1 MGKFEI
7 WPVVHAERAALAG
20 DLRGVAEDRWAT
32 PSLCGQWTVQE
43 VLAHMTSAAKITPP
57 SFFGKLA
64 AAGFRFERLQ
74 QTGVARERGSSPAD
88 TLAHFTA
95 VQTAVKH
102 PPGPADTMLGE
113 TIIHAQDI
121 RASLGIQHEYPT
133 EAVVRLADFFKG
145 SNLLIGA
152 KRRISG
158 LSLRATD
165 ADWRHGA
172 GPEVAGPI
180 LPLLM
185 AMTGRKAAIDDLTG
199 DGVAALRARP

>member
-1 MGKFEI
+1 MGTLEI
-7 WPVVHAERAALAG
+7 WPVVHVEREALAG
-20 DLRGVAEDRWAT
+20 DLRGLAEDRWAT
-32 PSLCGQWTVQE
+32 PSLCDEWTVRD
-43 VLAHMTSAAKITPP
+43 VLAHMTAAAKITPP

-88 TLAHFTA
+88 TLARFVT
-95 VQTAVKH
+95 VRSAVKH
-102 PPGPADTMLGE
+102 PPGPADAMLGE

-121 RASLGIQHEYPT
+121 RGSLGIQHEYPT

-158 LSLRATD
+158 FSLRATD
-165 ADWRHGA
+165 ADWQHGA
-172 GPEVAGPI
+172 GPGVTGPI
-180 LPLLM
+180 LSLVM

-199 DGVAALRARP
+199 DGVPALRARP